1 MTLSWLAPLSDG
13 GSATLR
19 YQYQRKAGSG
29 SFGAWSDI
37 PNSAPGQANVGSY
50 TVMGLTNNVA
60 YTFKVR
66 AQNVVGNSAASNQ
79 AAGTPRPLTTP
90 GAPREPRVSS
100 GDGKLIVQWAA
111 PTWDGGTPILRST
124 KSRYYHGASPYRAAR
139 GRRLRRPHRGGVPG
153 CPAFRPHARPVHPRS
168 ELEWHQRQVPWHT
181 KLSSSTGSS
190 ASS

>member
-60 YTFKVR
+60 QYR
-66 AQNVVGNSAASNQ
+66 NLQS
-79 AAGTPRPLTTP
+79 
-90 GAPREPRVSS
+90 
-100 GDGKLIVQWAA
+100 
-111 PTWDGGTPILRST
+111 LRDT
-124 KSRYYHGASPYRAAR
+124 GWR
-139 GRRLRRPHRGGVPG
+139 GRLFGRRYHHR
-153 CPAFRPHARPVHPRS
+153 FS
-168 ELEWHQRQVPWHT
+168 
-181 KLSSSTGSS
+181 
-190 ASS
+190 

>member
-90 GAPREPRVSS
+90 RAAARPADVVRRRQADRAMGRAELGWRLADPALYKITVLSRCIAISS
-100 GDGKLIVQWAA
+100 GTRETPPA
-111 PTWDGGTPILRST
+111 P
-124 KSRYYHGASPYRAAR
+124 SPRWRAWMPGLPSAR
-139 GRRLRRPHRGGVPG
+139 TTCSSEIRVGVA
-153 CPAFRPHARPVHPRS
+153 PAPSPLAH
-168 ELEWHQRQVPWHT
+168 ETLQ
-181 KLSSSTGSS
+181 
-190 ASS
+190 